1 MPELNNTNKKIDF
14 NKYKKPILTGLYIL
28 VSVVALFFLIRWF
41 TPKPQMPAEWKA
53 KIDSLT
59 NVNKELQAV
68 RDRLDSVKTVV
79 INKVDEVDWKISN
92 IKEKTTLIREYY
104 HDRINNTDKYTPSQL
119 DSFFRN
125 RYNY

>member
-1 MPELNNTNKKIDF
+1 MPELNNNKINLD
-14 NKYKKPILTGLYIL
+14 KYKKPFLTGLYI
-28 VSVVALFFLIRWF
+28 VISIVVLFFLIRWF
-41 TPKPQMPAEWKA
+41 TPKPQMPTEWKA

-59 NVNKELQAV
+59 NMNKELQIL
-68 RDRLDSVKTVV
+68 RDRLDSTKTAV

-104 HDRINNTDKYTPSQL
+104 HDKISNTDKYTPNQL